1 MTDEEIAKRLRQKDI
16 EIFDYIMERY
26 NKLLWVVA
34 GNILEKS
41 GSPEDIEDCISNVYI
56 KLLEN
61 PKLYDYKKGSLK
73 SFLVRVAK
81 NLAIDRYRKLARGNV
96 TTIQEYFDGYVDE
109 DLLQSMLTKESREK
123 ILEALD
129 SLKEPDREI
138 IVRRYFY
145 NEKVKVIS
153 EKMRLQ
159 SKEVE
164 NRLYQGKIK
173 LKKTNLNYRGG
184 VYDTCYNT
192 CLCGSS

>member
-1 MTDEEIAKRLRQKDI
+1 MTDEEIAKRLRQKNI

-96 TTIQEYFDGYVDE
+96 TTIQ
-109 DLLQSMLTKESREK
+109 
-123 ILEALD
+123 
-129 SLKEPDREI
+129 
-138 IVRRYFY
+138 
-145 NEKVKVIS
+145 
-153 EKMRLQ
+153 
-159 SKEVE
+159 
-164 NRLYQGKIK
+164 
-173 LKKTNLNYRGG
+173 
-184 VYDTCYNT
+184 
-192 CLCGSS
+192 